1 MIKNISLYLLFYF
14 FLSNVSSQKIIEGKV
29 VYKEKNETL
38 ALEGASVYWK
48 NTNEGT
54 ITDIKGD
61 FSLPISKKTNE
72 LIISFIGFKTDT
84 LTIFSDKKLIHFLNE
99 DLSTNLDEVSLVERK
114 KSSKL
119 SFKSNQNLILVDAN
133 ELLKAAC
140 CNLSESFETNP
151 SIDVNFSDALTGTKQ
166 ISMLGLKSPY
176 ILISEENIPMV
187 RGASQAFGL
196 TFTPG
201 TWIESIQI
209 SKGVGSVV
217 NGFESI
223 AGQINTELK
232 KPYSDNPLFVNLF
245 SSGNGRVE
253 LNTHFNKNLSDKW
266 STGLYIHLNQRNK
279 KIDNNFDG
287 FLDVPISNQVN
298 ILNRFQ
304 YTDPLNGW
312 VIFYNSRFLSDKK
325 QTGEVLFDP
334 NFDKGFSKLWGSEI
348 ETKRWDSAFKL
359 GYVFPQYPYKSFGLQ
374 ASFSRHDQE
383 AYYGLRNY
391 DIIHQS
397 FFGNLLFNSIFNN
410 TTNKFKSGLN
420 YTLDKYDEN
429 IDNQNYIRTD
439 KNIGMFFEWSHDDLE
454 KLSWTAGIRLDF
466 NNNIGTFFTPRL
478 HLRYSFNPS
487 TTIRLSSGSGRKAA
501 NIFAENQSLF
511 ATNRRIIINKNNNS
525 FYGLLPERAWNYG
538 VSLNHN
544 FRLFSKN
551 STLTLDYYNTS
562 FVNQVV
568 VDYEKE
574 GTVLFYN
581 LEGNSYSKSFQLKFD
596 INLTPQ
602 IEFISAYKN
611 DNVSIDYISGTK
623 QKQLVPLNRYFVN
636 LSWNS
641 IKNIKNKQWKY
652 DFTINGVG
660 NQRLVEN
667 SLNSN
672 FNESPSFSII
682 NSQLTRVF
690 SNLFEAYIG
699 IENLG
704 NFTQKNPIIFENDSF
719 NNKFDTSQIWAPIL
733 GRMFYLGLR
742 YKI

>member
-348 ETKRWDSAFKL
+348 ETKRWDSAVKL

-699 IENLG
+699 IENLS
-704 NFTQKNPIIFENDSF
+704 NFTQKNPIIFENDPF

>member
-1 MIKNISLYLLFYF
+1 
-14 FLSNVSSQKIIEGKV
+14 LSNVSSQKIIEGKV